1 MIVVLVHC
9 SAGQGGLTW
18 NYRSNFGWAGL
29 AGVGSRLQPADKVEQ
44 MMFVCHAMNISCTC
58 SDVCIHQTRAIF
70 VHLMSCTDG
79 LRILAGTRPA
89 PTPAPTPAHNLSP
102 KCEATVRD
110 FCGATA
116 PRGCQQCVV
125 SHRSEEV
132 AAGCPQGAG
141 AAAEVIRYCETL

>member
-58 SDVCIHQTRAIF
+58 TSDLCIYIKPERFLCISCRA
-70 VHLMSCTDG
+70 LMDFEYSQAHG
-79 LRILAGTRPA
+79 RHPRPRQPQLIIYRPNARLRCVTFAEQLRP
-89 PTPAPTPAHNLSP
+89 
-102 KCEATVRD
+102 
-110 FCGATA
+110 
-116 PRGCQQCVV
+116 
-125 SHRSEEV
+125 V
-132 AAGCPQGAG
+132 AASSAWYRTGAKRLPW
-141 AAAEVIRYCETL
+141 AARKARELQRK